1 MDKKIRVRFAPSPT
15 GPLHIGGVRTA
26 LFNYLFAKKHG
37 GDFILR
43 IEDTDSSREVDGAID
58 YVTDSLKWL
67 GISPDEGYG
76 IGGDHGP
83 YIQSERK
90 DIYKEHVEM
99 LVESGN
105 AYYAFDTKEDLTKMR
120 DDFEAAGV
128 KGGYTGVV
136 RERMKNSLTMSA
148 SDAKAKI
155 DAGEAYTIRFKMPR
169 AEDIKFHDEVR
180 GWVKFNTKD
189 LDDKVIWKSSDGL
202 PTYHLANIVDDKL
215 MEISHVIRGEEWLS
229 ATPLHV
235 LIYRAF
241 GWDAPI
247 FAHLPLLLGDDG
259 KKLSKRHG
267 DKYGYPIF
275 PLTWDYITHED
286 KKAHVTG
293 FKHEGYEPD
302 ALLNF
307 LVLLGWNPKNNVEIM
322 SIKEMIDLFSLESV
336 NKAGAMFDK
345 KKLMNFNSH
354 YLRSRDADSILSE
367 MTDMPE
373 DFLLSM
379 DHDKLDLI
387 ASMAVERVEFSHEL
401 KDSLSYIYNTP
412 TLEGEIKMK
421 NVEEFIKVMNVF
433 AADDFM
439 SNFEEYDWIPK
450 NIRYELEHISGNMN
464 IGVGKIMPMLRVAI
478 CGGASGP
485 QLPDVM
491 YVIGSKETKARI
503 EALLNKIKELA

>member
-1 MDKKIRVRFAPSPT
+1 M
-15 GPLHIGGVRTA
+15 
-26 LFNYLFAKKHG
+26 NYLFAKRHG
-37 GDFILR
+37 GDFLLR
-43 IEDTDSSREVDGAID
+43 VEDTDSGREVEGAIK
-58 YVTDSLKWL
+58 YITDSFNWL
-67 GISPDEGYG
+67 GIMPSEGYG
-76 IGGDHGP
+76 IGGEKGP
-83 YIQSERK
+83 YIQSERT
-90 DIYKEHVEM
+90 DIYNKHVAM
-99 LVESGN
+99 LIENGS
-105 AYYAFDTKEDLTKMR
+105 AYYAFDTKEDLAKMR
-120 DDFEAAGV
+120 ADFEAAGIT
-128 KGGYTGVV
+128 GGYTGTV
-136 RERMKNSLTMSA
+136 RDRMKNSLTMSGN
-148 SDAKAKI
+148 DVKAKI
-155 DAGEAYTIRFKMPR
+155 DSGEPYTIRFKMPR
-169 AEDIKFHDEVR
+169 AEDVKFHDEIR

-202 PTYHLANIVDDKL
+202 PTYHLANVIDDHL
-215 MEISHVIRGEEWLS
+215 MEITHIIRGEEWVS
-229 ATPLHV
+229 STPLHV
-235 LIYRAF
+235 LLYRAF
-241 GWDAPI
+241 GWELPV
-247 FAHLPLLLGDDG
+247 FAHLPLILGDDS
-259 KKLSKRHG
+259 KKLGKRHG

-275 PLTWDYITHED
+275 PLTWDYVTKEGESV
-286 KKAHVTG
+286 HVTG
-293 FKHEGYEPD
+293 FRDEGYEPD

-307 LVLLGWNPKNNVEIM
+307 LVLLGWNPKTNDEIM
-322 SIKEMIDLFSLESV
+322 SIKDMAKLFSLEGV
-336 NKAGAMFDK
+336 NKSGAMFDK
-345 KKLMNFNSH
+345 NKLMSFNSH

-433 AADDFM
+433 VADDFM

-450 NIRYELEHISGNMN
+450 NIRHELEHISGNMN